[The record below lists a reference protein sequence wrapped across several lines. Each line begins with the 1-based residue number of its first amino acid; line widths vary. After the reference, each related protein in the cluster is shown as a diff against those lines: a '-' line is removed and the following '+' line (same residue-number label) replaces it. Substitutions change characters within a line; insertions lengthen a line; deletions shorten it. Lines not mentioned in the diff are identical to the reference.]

1 MILHDLLSTLKTSV
15 YRCML
20 LSPGSCDMPVT
31 TWLERPTLRDG
42 RCVKKFSDLL
52 CLTECRFYGH
62 LEEDAHLYPN
72 LSMKSRLAQLD
83 NGHFSKLLKL
93 QNETHKKQERS
104 FISCHVA
111 LETMSVELHGR
122 SHPAHNAARMV
133 HYTEHRPF
141 GCQGMKS

>member
-15 YRCML
+15 CRCML
-20 LSPGSCDMPVT
+20 FSPGSCDMPVT

-104 FISCHVA
+104 FTFLPCCVSKRCLLSC
-111 LETMSVELHGR
+111 
-122 SHPAHNAARMV
+122 MV
-133 HYTEHRPF
+133 GLTRLTTPR
-141 GCQGMKS
+141 GWSTIRNTDPVGVKG

>member
-1 MILHDLLSTLKTSV
+1 
-15 YRCML
+15 
-20 LSPGSCDMPVT
+20 MPVT

-93 QNETHKKQERS
+93 QNETHKKQ
-104 FISCHVA
+104 
-111 LETMSVELHGR
+111 GR
-122 SHPAHNAARMV
+122 SLILLP
-133 HYTEHRPF
+133 
-141 GCQGMKS
+141 